1 MCSDIKIGGAKDL
14 KDRCDCRIIHR
25 NKVQEAR
32 RMALGSLAAEDL
44 CQTFKALGDPSR
56 LKILW
61 ALEHQEMC
69 VCDLAALLG
78 ITESAVSHQLRLLR
92 TLRLVKNRRDGTI
105 LYYRLTDDH
114 VSQLVRIAL
123 EHVQEPGVRGAG
135 ASDRETP

>member
-1 MCSDIKIGGAKDL
+1 MKTENDKCQ
-14 KDRCDCRIIHR
+14 CRTIHDD
-25 NKVQEAR
+25 KVMEAR
-32 RMALGSLAAEDL
+32 QCALAEEVTDNL

-61 ALEHQEMC
+61 ALEYQEMC

-92 TLRLVKNRRDGTI
+92 TLRLVKNRREGTI
-105 LYYRLTDDH
+105 LYYRLADDH

-123 EHVQEPGVRGAG
+123 EHIGEI
-135 ASDRETP
+135 T